1 VVSKPDKVDAR
12 EATKADVILTKLS
25 NEMLKAMF
33 VVMNKRG
40 SSGAPWQSKRA
51 RIAYTSLNDSHCLY

>member
-40 SSGAPWQSKRA
+40 SSGAP
-51 RIAYTSLNDSHCLY
+51 